1 MNTDLK
7 NDDRRERVAR
17 AIARDENGDETGW
30 QAWLNEADAVLA
42 DLGLTQA
49 EPAQL
54 QLRDRPPGATRPW
67 SKWHAYDSRAER
79 NHAAEDRKKHGWQ
92 VETRDLYTAPQPQ
105 ASPPRCAQDN
115 PELDDTPHESAA
127 YARGRDA
134 GFNAAVREVNKILD
148 GKDSGTGVCSA
159 EWQPTRERLLTQ
171 AGVVEAYAE
180 ACRVLESYP
189 ADYPHNSAG
198 VALRDLCAA
207 LAAVKPAALVK
218 EKDRA

>member
-105 ASPPRCAQDN
+105 AQAATCPACEGTPQDENNPCHVCGAVATQQPQPRPQA
-115 PELDDTPHESAA
+115 
-127 YARGRDA
+127 
-134 GFNAAVREVNKILD
+134 
-148 GKDSGTGVCSA
+148 SA
-159 EWQPTRERLLTQ
+159 E
-171 AGVVEAYAE
+171 
-180 ACRVLESYP
+180 
-189 ADYPHNSAG
+189 D
-198 VALRDLCAA
+198 VALVGLAIKEHAA
-207 LAAVKPAALVK
+207 RYPGCETENAWQRI
-218 EKDRA
+218 RASMEVGRE